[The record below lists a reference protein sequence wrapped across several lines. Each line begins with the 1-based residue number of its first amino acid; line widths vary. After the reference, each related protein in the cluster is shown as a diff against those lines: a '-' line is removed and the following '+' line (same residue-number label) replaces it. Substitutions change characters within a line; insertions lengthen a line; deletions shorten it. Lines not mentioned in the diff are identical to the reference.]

1 MFMNNTDIK
10 FSENVV
16 LLDVAFLNGWVSN
29 VRQIMGERLGREL
42 PRLDLVEWLTCLL
55 LDAGV
60 RGEGNE
66 VQVLLLHAAGGDKK
80 LECCVP
86 DSLAE
91 LDGKACATPLGE
103 FSFACVTA
111 EGLATDEHLY
121 FDLLT
126 LLLNSENLKTLLLLP
141 SAEVADEKLED
152 LMVQAKKDMGAG
164 AEKNL
169 QCTHWF
175 RMAPPEHELPC
186 QWCLVTYSLAYMLDI
201 NF

>member
-1 MFMNNTDIK
+1 MFMNNTEIK

-66 VQVLLLHAAGGDKK
+66 VQVLLLHAADGDKK
-80 LECCVP
+80 LACCVP

-103 FSFACVTA
+103 FSFACV
-111 EGLATDEHLY
+111 
-121 FDLLT
+121 T

-152 LMVQAKKDMGAG
+152 LMVQAKKDMGVG

-186 QWCLVTYSLAYMLDI
+186 KWCLVTYSLAYMLDI